1 MAGGAWKV
9 GLLVVVFI
17 GLLFGGYAVLGRSMF
32 KPEVDTYYAEL
43 PDAAGVT
50 AGAKVLMSGVKIGQV
65 ASVDLVSPTTARL
78 KLEITKGQKIPVGSE
93 VLIPSSLIG
102 FGDNPVTVVPG
113 KGTGQLASGE
123 TMRGSK
129 GSPLDSL
136 MPEAN
141 KTFDELNKTLVATR
155 QTLADAQGLL
165 KDQRIIGGIT
175 KLMNTSERTVGQFGS
190 LANRLDRLVVTN
202 QSKLGGALDA
212 ATMAV
217 KDVREST
224 QAIAKLIKDGK
235 MTDQAM
241 ALLDTLNKTAAK
253 ADELVV
259 SINGMVNDP
268 NLRDPLNKSMK
279 NVEAMTDS
287 GVRISA
293 DAEKIAKNGV
303 AISENTA
310 ELTKKANEIADE
322 AKTITKQLQKILG
335 NPGGGMKKINLQ
347 ANLDLVRET
356 NPNHYRMDLEGTV
369 DFSGNPIHLG
379 LFDAFE
385 SNRITLQAGS
395 YFNGGKGEIRYGVY
409 ASKPG
414 LGVEY
419 EIARGLALR
428 GDVYDI
434 NNPRFDLRARYEL
447 GSGFY
452 GWIGANQIFKR
463 NGFLVGVGFR
473 K

>member
-17 GLLFGGYAVLGRSMF
+17 GLVFGGYAVLGRSMF
-32 KPEVDTYYAEL
+32 KPEVDSYFAEM
-43 PDAAGVT
+43 PDAGGV
-50 AGAKVLMSGVKIGQV
+50 APGAKVLMSGVKIGQV
-65 ASVDLVSPTTARL
+65 ASVDLVSPNLARL
-78 KLEITKGQKIPVGSE
+78 KLEVTKGQSIPAGSH

-102 FGDNPVTVVPG
+102 FGDNPVTIVPG
-113 KGTGQLASGE
+113 KGTPMASGE
-123 TMRGSK
+123 TMKGMK

-165 KDQRIIGGIT
+165 KDERLIGGVT
-175 KLMNTSERTVGQFGS
+175 KLMNTSERTVGQFGT
-190 LANRLDRLVVTN
+190 LANRLDRLVITN
-202 QSKLGGALDA
+202 QSKLTGALDS

-217 KDVREST
+217 RDVREST
-224 QAIAKLIKDGK
+224 QAIAKLIKEGK

-253 ADELVV
+253 ADELVA

-268 NLRDPLNKSMK
+268 NLRDPLSKSMK

-287 GVRISA
+287 GARISL

-303 AISENTA
+303 TISENTA

-347 ANLDLVRET
+347 ANLDLIRES

-369 DFSGNPIHLG
+369 DFSGNPIHIG

-385 SNRITLQAGS
+385 SNRVTLQAGS

-414 LGVEY
+414 LGVDY
-419 EIARGLALR
+419 QIARGLALR

-434 NNPRFDLRARYEL
+434 NNPRLDLRARYEL

-452 GWIGANQIFKR
+452 GWIGANQLFKR
-463 NGFLVGVGFR
+463 NGLLVGVGFR